1 MNTKPP
7 PGYFKILYFASATSL
22 TRIPSET
29 LPAPLKLAEL
39 FSTLEKKYPGIT
51 HRVLDSAA
59 ITINLEYMDLEDKTI
74 VINEGDE
81 VAIIPPV
88 SSG

>member
-1 MNTKPP
+1 MSPKTP
-7 PGYFKILYFASATSL
+7 PGHFKILYFASATTL
-22 TRIPSET
+22 TRMSSET

-39 FSTLEKKYPGIT
+39 FPALEKKYPGIT
-51 HRVLDSAA
+51 HKVLDSAA
-59 ITINLEYMDLEDKTI
+59 ITVNLEYMDSEDETV

-81 VAIIPPV
+81 VAVIPPV